1 MIKSEFVLPEK
12 SDSFI
17 TYTIFQ
23 NANKEFGS
31 LGISNTDFDIL
42 VKKVRELKTKY
53 PDRRFVICEIYRNG
67 VKTVRRF
74 VWESNPII
82 SRGKVLS
89 RNGR

>member
-1 MIKSEFVLPEK
+1 MKSEFALPEK
-12 SDSFI
+12 SEFFI

-31 LGISNTDFDIL
+31 LGLSNENFDIL
-42 VKKVRELKTKY
+42 VKKVRELKAKY
-53 PDRRFVICEIYRNG
+53 PDRRFVICEIYKNG

-82 SRGKVLS
+82 VRGKVLV
-89 RNGR
+89 RNGK